1 MTTKILNSPVS
12 RRLLILIAGDLII
25 VNGSVFLSAIL
36 RLGLSDGWDY
46 IRNNPVSFVLT
57 GIVFIFT
64 FLFAELY
71 DTRKDFKSIGNIMSI
86 TFASVSALII
96 TTFLF
101 YINWSLRIGRGVF
114 IINGLLIAVF
124 IIGWRTLYSY
134 LLDQPLFKKNVLI
147 VGAGWA
153 GKTILQEINKAKK
166 AGLKVAGF
174 VDDNPQKKG
183 SGIEGLPVFGDRYT
197 LPAVIRQNDISLIV
211 NAITHEKHADLIK
224 TLINCSWNGIEI
236 VDMPTLYEQLTG
248 KIPFKHINDMWMLH
262 VVISKP
268 KLYGKLVKPLVE
280 ILFALI
286 LFVLLLPA
294 MMIIALLI
302 KMDSQGR
309 IFYTQERV
317 GKDGKEFTIIKFR
330 TMVEN
335 AELTTGAVYTSDND
349 PRITKIGK
357 FLRKWRLDEIP
368 QLLNVIRG
376 EMSLMGPRPE
386 RHVFI
391 REFEEK
397 IPFYTQRLA
406 VKPGLTGWAQVKY
419 PYASSIEQTE
429 EKLQYDLYYIKNMSF
444 LLDFVVLLKTIK
456 VVLFGSGK

>member
-86 TFASVSALII
+86 TFASASALII

-174 VDDNPQKKG
+174 VDDNPQKKE

-444 LLDFVVLLKTIK
+444 LLDFVVFLKTIK